1 LCRDD
6 SNINFGS
13 VLSPHKA
20 NLVKVVE
27 FRDIEGI
34 MLLLLGGT
42 VLRRCTDLLGV
53 IVDEKVGVDVTEEQ
67 HQETPV

>member
-1 LCRDD
+1 M
-6 SNINFGS
+6 
-13 VLSPHKA
+13 
-20 NLVKVVE
+20 VE

-53 IVDEKVGVDVTEEQ
+53 IVDEKVGVDVTEEH